1 MPEDRDQLFEKALA
15 RHLRAESAG
24 ESLCLDPETLAAY
37 HERMLSPE
45 ELSSAKS
52 HIVSC
57 ARCQQ
62 ILYQLEAT
70 EEVNELEE
78 TSQSVPAVGA
88 IAASVQLGRHD
99 TLRSAETLS
108 SASAEKVVAIPARR
122 FSSLRWAAPAGAI
135 AAALLIWIGV
145 RDSGIVPKPTS
156 EATKQIA
163 RNRQQAAA
171 PSYAEES
178 KTLGPAKEKEGEK
191 RKSDDSSTDRLYQ
204 SAPVPGAVPQP
215 SLLDEGK
222 DSAAV

>member
-15 RHLRAESAG
+15 RHLRGESAG

-62 ILYQLEAT
+62 ILAQLEAT

-88 IAASVQLGRHD
+88 IAAPLQLDRRD
-99 TLRSAETLS
+99 ALRSAETVACALP
-108 SASAEKVVAIPARR
+108 EKVVAIPARR

-145 RDSGIVPKPTS
+145 RDFRIAPRRTS
-156 EATKQIA
+156 EAAKQIA
-163 RNRQQAAA
+163 ENRQQ
-171 PSYAEES
+171 
-178 KTLGPAKEKEGEK
+178 
-191 RKSDDSSTDRLYQ
+191 
-204 SAPVPGAVPQP
+204 
-215 SLLDEGK
+215 
-222 DSAAV
+222 